1 LAEELTRVLEQARIK
16 EQIRLEVD
24 TRQAGLLLAVG
35 YFASLAAWIAVEP
48 EPFDI
53 RQYLIILVDLVV
65 NGLVEEPTRG
75 A

>member
-1 LAEELTRVLEQARIK
+1 MAEELTRVLEQARIK

-35 YFASLAAWIAVEP
+35 YFASLAAWIAVAP